1 MSPRFPERTANQDLE
16 EQSRRAFM
24 AIIPPD
30 LFVYRGPE
38 TDDYGRDVELEL
50 RGPHTMLNIRVHVQL
65 KSKEDAKP
73 LRDGQGF
80 SFSAERKT
88 VEYLSNNLPG
98 AIWVLYV
105 ASKTQLLWEWN
116 HKVQDNFRSKPLK
129 QRTVAHHF
137 RNLLDNAAFQDIYN
151 KALVLHTQLM
161 LALDAMRMATMR
173 PRLTVDAKVD
183 GTTVLGAMSLVKS
196 YGVSLA
202 NGGEFES
209 VTRWSNV
216 IPQIEYSRDPELAAI
231 RAYVLFRRGDYASS
245 WVALR
250 DVDMVKLSSTE
261 LQAMVSFLNATLG
274 YVQGHVNITAYQE
287 NLYAIELNYPESS
300 IALSIRL
307 DRLRIMFM
315 KSHWSFEDPE
325 VAIRYKQGIEVAV
338 EDARKLEAI
347 GLVAYGELL
356 LSNVELQ
363 MAIRELAHAI
373 ISRRFSTR
381 PPSHEDDV
389 ETAKMLSER
398 LQRWFANVQ
407 RFFDDDKLSQ
417 LLRLQARMQ
426 AIGGFLQY
434 TVNLIAAAGNPLELQ
449 DRLALQQLLP
459 LATDVAAGFSK
470 LGDVG
475 HELEADLLTAEILMA
490 VGAGERASE
499 LGRSVQASAGR
510 FGMTP
515 IYERATRFLEG
526 HTMVGL
532 IDFVRQSRPLD
543 EMVDSVPEGRAV
555 LVRRLCEDFG
565 YTRVEAEK
573 EVGWLVDDA
582 REQKQHCQFLVSVLD
597 SESTKPSARRYQC
610 EHYHH
615 QSSVASTDR
624 TSLLRLFKA
633 KFCLGCHAR
642 SPRT

>member
-1 MSPRFPERTANQDLE
+1 
-16 EQSRRAFM
+16 
-24 AIIPPD
+24 
-30 LFVYRGPE
+30 
-38 TDDYGRDVELEL
+38 
-50 RGPHTMLNIRVHVQL
+50 ML
-65 KSKEDAKP
+65 
-73 LRDGQGF
+73 
-80 SFSAERKT
+80 
-88 VEYLSNNLPG
+88 YL
-98 AIWVLYV
+98 
-105 ASKTQLLWEWN
+105 ASKTRLLWDWN
-116 HKVQDNFRSKPLK
+116 HKVQDNFRSKTLK

-137 RNLLDNAAFQDIYN
+137 RSLLDYAAFQEIYN
-151 KALVLHTQLM
+151 EALALHTQLM
-161 LALDAMRMATMR
+161 VALDAMRMATMR
-173 PRLTVDAKVD
+173 PRLTVDAAKVD
-183 GTTVLGAMSLVKS
+183 GTTVLGAMSLFKR

-202 NGGEFES
+202 NEGEFES
-209 VTRWSNV
+209 ITRWLNV
-216 IPQIEYSRDPELAAI
+216 IPQIEYSRDPEVAAI

-250 DVDMVKLSSTE
+250 DVDIVNLFSTE
-261 LQAMVSFLNATLG
+261 LQAMVSFLSATLG

-287 NLYAIELNYPESS
+287 NLHAIELNYPESS

-325 VAIRYKQGIEVAV
+325 VAIGYKQDIVAAV
-338 EDARKLEAI
+338 EEARKFGAI

-356 LSNVELQ
+356 LSDVELQ
-363 MAIRELAHAI
+363 MAIRELDHAL

-389 ETAKMLSER
+389 QTATRLSER

-426 AIGGFLQY
+426 AIGGFFQY
-434 TVNLIAAAGNPLELQ
+434 TVNLIAVTGAPFEL
-449 DRLALQQLLP
+449 DRLALERLLP

-490 VGAGERASE
+490 VGAEERASA
-499 LGRSVQASAGR
+499 LGRSVQASAAR
-510 FGMTP
+510 FGMIP
-515 IYERATRFLEG
+515 MYEKATRFLEG

-543 EMVDSVPEGRAV
+543 EIVDSVPEGRAV
-555 LVRRLCEDFG
+555 LVLRLCKDVG

-573 EVGWLVDDA
+573 EVAWLVDDA
-582 REQKQHCQFLVSVLD
+582 REQKQHCQFLVSAID
-597 SESTKPSARRYQC
+597 SESTKSSARRYQC

-633 KFCLGCHAR
+633 QFCVGCHAR
-642 SPRT
+642 NPRT